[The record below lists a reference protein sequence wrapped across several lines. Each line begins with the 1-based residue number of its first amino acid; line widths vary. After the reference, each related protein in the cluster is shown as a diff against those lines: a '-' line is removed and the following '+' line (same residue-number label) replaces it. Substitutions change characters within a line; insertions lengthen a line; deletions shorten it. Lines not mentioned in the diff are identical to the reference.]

1 MSYHVK
7 FRTDA
12 LREWNRLERDIQ
24 QQFAK
29 KLKTRTETGHT
40 HADQLKGMP
49 HGYKIK
55 LRSSGFILAY
65 HILNDEFIVAAVA
78 IGKRGQSAVYKL
90 ASKRLR

>member
-24 QQFAK
+24 QLFAK
-29 KLKTRTETGHT
+29 KLKTRTEELHT
-40 HADQLKGMP
+40 PSNRLRGMP
-49 HGYKIK
+49 NGYKIK

-65 HILNDEFIVAAVA
+65 HILNDELIVAAVA
-78 IGKRGQSAVYKL
+78 IGKREQSSVYKL